1 MAMMTKLET
10 IVPVTMKMRV
20 LCCTLIINFALTIL
34 VSELNKINDL
44 QTEKEQNELIRCID
58 ERSVSLR
65 AT

>member
-1 MAMMTKLET
+1 MMRKLET

-44 QTEKEQNELIRCID
+44 PTEKAK
-58 ERSVSLR
+58 SKMS
-65 AT
+65 